1 MARVTP
7 ATTATELQ
15 LVPPGTVVEG
25 NGEGDAFEIS
35 STGPRVFLVQ
45 MDVTETLEQ
54 ESLDLAIWGSADG
67 TNWGAMPLVKFPQRF
82 YRGSTRMALDLTQ
95 NPEVRFIR
103 ARWQVNRW
111 GRGRPAARFG
121 FHVTAR
127 PA

>member
-1 MARVTP
+1 MAE
-7 ATTATELQ
+7 ATTAAELQ
-15 LVPPGTVVEG
+15 LVPGGTVVEA

-45 MDVTETLEQ
+45 MDISETVEQ

-67 TNWGAMPLVKFPQRF
+67 TNWGTMPLVKFPQRF

-111 GRGRPAARFG
+111 GRGRPAARFAFG
-121 FHVTAR
+121 VTAR

>member
-1 MARVTP
+1 MAET
-7 ATTATELQ
+7 TTAAELH
-15 LVPPGTVVEG
+15 LVPPGTVVES
-25 NGEGDAFEIS
+25 NGEGDAFEVS

-45 MDVTETLEQ
+45 MDIVETVEQ
-54 ESLDLAIWGSADG
+54 ESLDLSLWGSADG
-67 TNWGAMPLVKFPQRF
+67 QNWGAMPLVKFPQRF

-95 NPEVRFIR
+95 HPEIRFVR

-121 FHVTAR
+121 FAVTAR

>member
-1 MARVTP
+1 MSQ

-15 LVPPGTVVEG
+15 LVPAGTVVES

-35 STGPRVFLVQ
+35 ATGPRVFLVQ
-45 MDVTETLEQ
+45 MDVTDTLEQ
-54 ESLDLAIWGSADG
+54 ESLELAIWGSADG
-67 TNWGAMPLVKFPQRF
+67 ANWGAMPLVKFPQRF

-95 NPEVRFIR
+95 NPDVRFIR

-121 FHVTAR
+121 FGVSAR
-127 PA
+127 AS

>member
-1 MARVTP
+1 MRAMTP

-15 LVPPGTVVEG
+15 LVPPGTVVEA
-25 NGEGDAFEIS
+25 NGEGDAS
-35 STGPRVFLVQ
+35 KSPPRPAGV
-45 MDVTETLEQ
+45 
-54 ESLDLAIWGSADG
+54 SGADG
-67 TNWGAMPLVKFPQRF
+67 RHRNAGAGVAGSCHLGFGRRNQLGRDAAGQVPQRF

-103 ARWQVNRW
+103 ARWQVNPW